1 MLFRRR
7 SPLTPPSADA
17 AFGHISQRHDDTTHD
32 TLAPSAPFT
41 KHTKFTK
48 SHKENLCESLRRTAT
63 ADAAAL
69 RAVAGV

>member
-41 KHTKFTK
+41 KHTKLTK
-48 SHKENLCESLRRTAT
+48 ATKKSLIGLVDGLQPLAPPRFARWQE
-63 ADAAAL
+63 
-69 RAVAGV
+69 